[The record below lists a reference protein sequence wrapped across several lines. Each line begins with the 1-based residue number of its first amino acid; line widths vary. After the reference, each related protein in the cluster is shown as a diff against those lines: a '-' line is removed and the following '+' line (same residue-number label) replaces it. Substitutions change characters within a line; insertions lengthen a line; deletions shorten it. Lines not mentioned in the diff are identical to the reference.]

1 MWYAIY
7 SQDAPDSLPRRKK
20 VREDHLARVRVL
32 VDEGRLLVA
41 GPLPAIDAPDPG
53 PAGWAGSLIIARF
66 ESLEDAQAWANDD
79 PYVHA
84 GAWASVEV
92 SPFVPLLP

>member
-7 SQDAPDSLPRRKK
+7 SKDAPDSLARRKK
-20 VREDHLARVRVL
+20 VREDHLARVRDL

-41 GPLPAIDAPDPG
+41 GPLPAIDAADPG

-66 ESLEDAQAWANDD
+66 ESLEDAQAWADDD
-79 PYVHA
+79 PYVHS
-84 GAWASVEV
+84 GAWDLVEV
-92 SPFVPLLP
+92 SPFIPLLP

>member
-7 SQDAPDSLPRRKK
+7 SKDAPDSLPRRKK

-41 GPLPAIDAPDPG
+41 GPRPAIDAPDPG

-66 ESLEDAQAWANDD
+66 ESLEVAQAWADDD
-79 PYVHA
+79 PYVHS
-84 GAWASVEV
+84 GAWNSVEV
-92 SPFVPLLP
+92 SPFIPLLP